1 MIQIIFVEKTVN
13 VKNTEDATVKLD
25 FQEISVKFKKNIGVL
40 VWQMTKNVAVNLKEP
55 VMK

>member
-1 MIQIIFVEKTVN
+1 VEKTVN
-13 VKNTEDATVKLD
+13 VKNTEDVTVKLD